1 MTAASTVQSEEEELS
16 LWSEDFDE
24 DWLIDW
30 FRACRV
36 QVETRTTNH
45 RLAAKPFNQCAKNS
59 LSAKVDYCEF

>member
-1 MTAASTVQSEEEELS
+1 MTAASTVQLEEEELS
-16 LWSEDFDE
+16 LSSEDFDE

-30 FRACRV
+30 FLACRV

-45 RLAAKPFNQCAKNS
+45 CLAAKPFNRCAKNS